1 MARTPPQ
8 NNPANSQSGLFKAL
22 TRLFSGPIVS
32 YRSQSGRRIRRQH
45 LDKYSSRFKSASGQ
59 QFKKTLYNP
68 LDKIATNAIS
78 NQRRSERYVDFDQM
92 EYMPEIASSLDIYAD
107 EMTTYSELRP
117 MLDVNCPNEEIS
129 AVLEILF
136 DSILNLKYN
145 LFGWARTMCKYG
157 DFFLYIDIDDKY
169 GIQSVIALPSQEVE
183 RMEGQ
188 DATNPNYVQYQWNS
202 AGMTFENWQVAHF
215 RILGNDKYA
224 PYGTSILEPARRI
237 WRQLT
242 LMEDAMMAYRVIRSS
257 ERRVFKIDVG
267 GIPPQEVEQYMQKI
281 VTNLKRHQ
289 VVDPKTG
296 QVDLRYNPMSIEE
309 DYFIPIRP
317 GSETDIISLAGAQN
331 ISQIDD
337 IKYLRDKL
345 FSALKVP
352 QSYLTMG
359 EGAAED
365 KATLAQK
372 DIRFARTIQ
381 RLQRVIIAEL
391 TKISIIHLYT
401 LGFRGDDLLSFKL
414 TLNNPSRIAEMQ
426 EIEFWKSKFDIAASA
441 TEGYFSRRWVTER
454 IFGMSNEEFIRNQRE
469 MYYDRKHDAAL
480 QQVAE
485 QAAAEGGMGGGD
497 LGGDLGDDL
506 GGDLG
511 DDLGGD
517 LEGGPE
523 EMPAADAGGGEGDDS
538 ALLAV
543 PPGSRNAPRL
553 TPGAKGKVYHPK
565 KVDRRN
571 AGARKRSNAA
581 KGSREKASS
590 TMRNI
595 MPGSQELSSLA
606 KMDGIGNGIYEQ
618 DVSTYRVEE
627 QKEEN
632 QLFNINESLRTL
644 LQELETKTETSMEQ
658 KNEGEA

>member
-1 MARTPPQ
+1 MAAPK
-8 NNPANSQSGLFKAL
+8 NNPVNTQNTLFKAL
-22 TRLFSGPIVS
+22 TKLFSGPIVS

-68 LDKIATNAIS
+68 LDKIATNAIQ

-92 EYMPEIASSLDIYAD
+92 EYMPEIASSMDIYAD

-117 MLDVNCPNEEIS
+117 MLNIKCPNEEIS
-129 AVLEILF
+129 AVLDVLF

-157 DFFLYIDIDDKY
+157 DFFLYIDIDDKF

-183 RMEGQ
+183 RLEGE
-188 DATNPNYVQYQWNS
+188 DSTNPNYVQYQWNS

-215 RILGNDKYA
+215 RILGNDKYM

-267 GIPPQEVEQYMQKI
+267 GIPPQDVEQYMQKV

-289 VVDPKTG
+289 VVDPTTG

-317 GSETDIISLAGAQN
+317 GSVTDIQSLAGAQN
-331 ISQIDD
+331 ITAIDD

-345 FSALKVP
+345 FSALKIP

-359 EGAAED
+359 EGGEED
-365 KATLAQK
+365 KTTLAQK

-381 RLQRVIIAEL
+381 RLQRVLIAEL
-391 TKISIIHLYT
+391 TKIGIIHLYT
-401 LGFRGDDLLSFKL
+401 LGFRGDDLLSFTL
-414 TLNNPSRIAEMQ
+414 SLNNPSRIAEMQ
-426 EIEFWKSKFDIAASA
+426 EIEYWKSKFDVAGAA
-441 TEGYFSRRWVTER
+441 TEGYFSRRWVTEH
-454 IFGMSNEEFIRNQRE
+454 IFGMSNEQFLRNQRE

-485 QAAAEGGMGGGD
+485 AAAAEGAGGGM
-497 LGGDLGDDL
+497 GGDLGDDMGGDM
-506 GGDLG
+506 GGDL
-511 DDLGGD
+511 DM
-517 LEGGPE
+517 EGGPE
-523 EMPAADAGGGEGDDS
+523 EMPAAEAGGEEGGGGDDS
-538 ALLAV
+538 TLLAV
-543 PPGSRNAPRL
+543 PPGSRNEPRL
-553 TPGAKGKVYHPK
+553 TPGAKGKKYYPK

-571 AGARKRSNAA
+571 AGARKRSMDA
-581 KGSREKASS
+581 KYNREKTSS
-590 TMRNI
+590 TIRNI
-595 MPGSQELSSLA
+595 LPGAEINSLSKIDTL
-606 KMDGIGNGIYEQ
+606 GNGIYEEEAP
-618 DVSTYRVEE
+618 TYKREE
-627 QKEEN
+627 HEEERK
-632 QLFNINESLRTL
+632 LFNVHESLRTL
-644 LQELETKTETSMEQ
+644 LQDLETKTETPTEPT
-658 KNEGEA
+658 NESEA